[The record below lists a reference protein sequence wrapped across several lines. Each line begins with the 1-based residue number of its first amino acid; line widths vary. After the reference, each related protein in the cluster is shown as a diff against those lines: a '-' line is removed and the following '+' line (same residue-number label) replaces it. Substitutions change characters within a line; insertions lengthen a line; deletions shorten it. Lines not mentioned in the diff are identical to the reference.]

1 MKSPVKFPKRNSRA
15 YQGYAPPSALELP
28 TLGATQISMVE
39 ATPKA
44 QTAPSVE
51 RPPKE
56 KVALASKGLNFSTAK
71 DKAPATEERIID
83 YNRVMILRHL

>member
-1 MKSPVKFPKRNSRA
+1 
-15 YQGYAPPSALELP
+15 
-28 TLGATQISMVE
+28 MVE

-51 RPPKE
+51 HPPKE

-71 DKAPATEERIID
+71 DKAPATEERMMEPPT
-83 YNRVMILRHL
+83 RPLFLQEKTELVKLESFKQ